1 MSKKKQSEFD
11 KVLTTK
17 DMLVIALGAMIGW
30 GWVVSTGDWIGRGGA
45 IGAAIGFVIGGIMVF
60 FVGMTYAELTSAL
73 PQCGGEHVF
82 SYKAMGPTGSF
93 ICTWGIIFG
102 YVGVVCFEACAFPT
116 IVSYI
121 FPSFLKGYL
130 YTVAGFDIYASW
142 LALAVITAIL
152 MTVVNIVGVKTAA
165 KLQTFFT
172 VIIICVGLLIIGTSA
187 VRGDLGNLRPQ
198 MFVGDS
204 TGSII
209 KHVIRV
215 AVTTPF
221 FFIGFD
227 VIPQAAEE
235 IQGSLK
241 KISLYLILSIVIA
254 VLFYALIIL
263 AVGYEL
269 NSQEITKSMQGNGL
283 VTANVMVKAF
293 GKKAISDVVII
304 GGLCGIVT
312 SWNSF
317 MIGGSRAMYSMADS
331 YMIPKTFAK
340 LHPKYKTPI
349 NALVLIGVI
358 SAISPFAGRQML
370 VWVSDAG
377 NVGCCLAYCMVSI
390 SFLILRKK
398 APDMPRPY
406 KVKHD
411 KLIGYSAVLLSGGM
425 VAMYIIPESGST
437 LAPQE
442 WLIAGAWSLVGLL
455 FYSLEKRKYGKD
467 FGKHVDIEV
476 EYSDEDM
483 EAIQS
488 RMEEEV

>member
-1 MSKKKQSEFD
+1 
-11 KVLTTK
+11 
-17 DMLVIALGAMIGW
+17 
-30 GWVVSTGDWIGRGGA
+30 
-45 IGAAIGFVIGGIMVF
+45 
-60 FVGMTYAELTSAL
+60 
-73 PQCGGEHVF
+73 
-82 SYKAMGPTGSF
+82 
-93 ICTWGIIFG
+93 
-102 YVGVVCFEACAFPT
+102 
-116 IVSYI
+116 
-121 FPSFLKGYL
+121 
-130 YTVAGFDIYASW
+130 
-142 LALAVITAIL
+142 
-152 MTVVNIVGVKTAA
+152 
-165 KLQTFFT
+165 
-172 VIIICVGLLIIGTSA
+172 
-187 VRGDLGNLRPQ
+187 
-198 MFVGDS
+198 
-204 TGSII
+204 
-209 KHVIRV
+209 
-215 AVTTPF
+215 
-221 FFIGFD
+221 
-227 VIPQAAEE
+227 
-235 IQGSLK
+235 
-241 KISLYLILSIVIA
+241 
-254 VLFYALIIL
+254 
-263 AVGYEL
+263 
-269 NSQEITKSMQGNGL
+269 
-283 VTANVMVKAF
+283 
-293 GKKAISDVVII
+293 
-304 GGLCGIVT
+304 
-312 SWNSF
+312 
-317 MIGGSRAMYSMADS
+317 
-331 YMIPKTFAK
+331 MIPKTFAK

-349 NALVLIGVI
+349 NALILIGVI